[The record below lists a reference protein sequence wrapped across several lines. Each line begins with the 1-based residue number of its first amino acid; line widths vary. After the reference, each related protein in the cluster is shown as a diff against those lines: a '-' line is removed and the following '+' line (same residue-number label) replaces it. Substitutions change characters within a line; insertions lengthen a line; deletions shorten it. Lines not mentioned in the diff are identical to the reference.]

1 MSVED
6 TVVDVRAEVR
16 ADEDCQSGGGLKV
29 SAPRKGVK
37 VRVRV
42 RDGLT
47 SELVNNQGRR
57 KRVLCQHT
65 NWEGCDSN
73 TWELGS
79 VDHTSCYVLIDA
91 FMHTISYLARS
102 KADSTSSGVFRC

>member
-47 SELVNNQGRR
+47 LS
-57 KRVLCQHT
+57 
-65 NWEGCDSN
+65 
-73 TWELGS
+73 
-79 VDHTSCYVLIDA
+79 
-91 FMHTISYLARS
+91 
-102 KADSTSSGVFRC
+102 